1 MDGFDELGEWHGSM
15 DELGEW
21 LEENTERVEMTDKAM
36 RICDNKGFQLDLP
49 NGITVSVQWG
59 PGNYVDPDVKN
70 ADFDAPKKAIDNKH
84 WGSNTA
90 ECAAYLTGTEL
101 TWVAV
106 PGFTGPLTDDDD
118 DDDDDFWDD
127 VVGNLD
133 VQGVL
138 DFINL
143 ASHLDA
149 TKNPVSLGNKM
160 MDYLE
165 KHGDYRDDLV
175 KDERKV
181 MNDNAIDEFFSGLVK
196 FSGTNYKDN

>member
-1 MDGFDELGEWHGSM
+1 
-15 DELGEW
+15 
-21 LEENTERVEMTDKAM
+21 MTDKAM

-59 PGNYVDPDVKN
+59 PGNYVDLDVRD
-70 ADFDAPKKAIDNKH
+70 ADFDAPKKAIDGDDH

-90 ECAAYLTGTEL
+90 ECAAYLTDGDGL
-101 TWVAV
+101 QWVAV
-106 PGFTGPLTDDDD
+106 PGFTGPIGDDDSD
-118 DDDDDFWDD
+118 TFYDD
-127 VVGNLD
+127 VVGHLD

-143 ASHLDA
+143 ASQLDA

-165 KHGDYRDDLV
+165 KQGDYRDDLV
-175 KDERKV
+175 EDERKV
-181 MNDNAIDEFFSGLVK
+181 MNENAIDEFFSGLVK

>member
-1 MDGFDELGEWHGSM
+1 MDAF

-21 LEENTERVEMTDKAM
+21 LEENTEENTEGADMTDKAM

-70 ADFDAPKKAIDNKH
+70 ADWDDPKKAIDGDEH

-90 ECAAYLTGTEL
+90 ECAAYLTDGPPL

-106 PGFTGPLTDDDD
+106 PGFTGPIHDDDES
-118 DDDDDFWDD
+118 FWDD
-127 VVGNLD
+127 VVGYLD

-143 ASHLDA
+143 ASQLDA

-160 MDYLE
+160 VDYLE
-165 KHGDYRDDLV
+165 K
-175 KDERKV
+175 E
-181 MNDNAIDEFFSGLVK
+181 NENAIDKFFSGLVK